1 MFLRPLAL
9 YKRLHANDTQGK
21 QWMNL
26 LFGIVW
32 YGGTKQAVRAVIVG
46 KQTLK
51 QSTGLLRLK
60 QAVILERLCTV
71 Y

>member
-32 YGGTKQAVRAVIVG
+32 YGGTKQAVRAG